1 MTITIDGTSASGK
14 TSAAERL
21 AAALGF
27 HLLKTGAMY
36 RAAGLFMRDAGIDL
50 SEYHHDASAVT
61 AAVAG
66 MTFDMPVGGQVIL
79 NGIDFTDRI
88 ETKEA
93 GELASVIGLFAEVRA
108 KLVAEQRRIAEG
120 WDIVCEG
127 RDQGTAVFPGADVK
141 FYIDGD
147 VTVRARRRQAQRGGE
162 LADIVADLKTRDH
175 RDKTR
180 EHGPLFP
187 ADDAVHIDTAKLDMN
202 GILEVML
209 NAVAGRR
216 AGSTP
221 PSEGVPASGGPD
233 G

>member
-1 MTITIDGTSASGK
+1 MIITIDGTAASGK
-14 TSAAERL
+14 TSAAEKL

-36 RAAGLFMRDAGIDL
+36 RAAGLVMRDAGIDV
-50 SEYHHDASAVT
+50 SEYHHDTSAVA

-79 NGIDFTDRI
+79 NGEDFTERI
-88 ETKEA
+88 EAKEA
-93 GELASVIGLFAEVRA
+93 GELASVIGLFAEVRTR
-108 KLVAEQRRIAEG
+108 LVAEQQRIAEG

-147 VTVRARRRQAQRGGE
+147 VTVRARRRQSQRGGE
-162 LADIVADLKTRDH
+162 LADIVADLKKRDE

-180 EHGPLFP
+180 EHGPLYP
-187 ADDAVHIDTAKLDMN
+187 AADAVPIDTAVLDLA
-202 GILEVML
+202 GILDVML
-209 NAVAGRR
+209 RTVEERR
-216 AGSTP
+216 ARTSRVVSP
-221 PSEGVPASGGPD
+221 
-233 G
+233 

>member
-1 MTITIDGTSASGK
+1 LVITIDGTAASGK

-36 RAAGLFMRDAGIDL
+36 RAAGLLMLDAGIDL
-50 SEYHHDASAVT
+50 SEYHHDASAAT

-66 MTFDMPVGGQVIL
+66 MVFDMPVGGQVIL
-79 NGIDFTDRI
+79 NGTDFTDRI

-93 GELASVIGLFAEVRA
+93 GELASVIGLFPEVRA

-127 RDQGTAVFPGADVK
+127 RDQGTTVFPGADVK

-147 VTVRARRRQAQRGGE
+147 VTVRARRRQSQRGGE
-162 LADIVADLKTRDH
+162 LADIVADLRKRDD
-175 RDKTR
+175 RDKNR
-180 EHGPLFP
+180 EHGPLYP
-187 ADDAVHIDTAKLDMN
+187 APDAVHIDTAKLDMA
-202 GILEVML
+202 GILDVML
-209 NAVAGRR
+209 KAVEAWR
-216 AGSTP
+216 AKGK
-221 PSEGVPASGGPD
+221 
-233 G
+233 

>member
-1 MTITIDGTSASGK
+1 MVITIDGTAASGK

-36 RAAGLFMRDAGIDL
+36 RAAGLRMRDAGVNL
-50 SEYHHDASAVT
+50 SETARDAAGIA

-79 NGIDFTDRI
+79 NGIDFTERI
-88 ETKEA
+88 EAKEA
-93 GELASVIGLFAEVRA
+93 GELASVIGLFPEVRER
-108 KLVAEQRRIAEG
+108 LVAEQRRIASG

-127 RDQGTAVFPGADVK
+127 RDQGTAVFPTAEVK

-147 VTVRARRRQAQRGGE
+147 VTVRAKRRQFQRGGA
-162 LADIVADLKTRDH
+162 LADIVKDLEKRDE

-180 EHGPLFP
+180 EHGPLYSHP
-187 ADDAVHIDTAKLDMN
+187 SAHAIDTAVMDLG
-202 GILEVML
+202 GILAFML
-209 NAVAGRR
+209 TKVAECR
-216 AGSTP
+216 
-221 PSEGVPASGGPD
+221 
-233 G
+233 